1 MVGLALEFLPL
12 PPAYRLT
19 KRSGFRERDGPTNPS
34 AEMSVWRGVL
44 AGLVGGVIAAGAM
57 SLVHKGLTGIGADA
71 KQQKPWPDQPQ
82 EEDATVK
89 VADRIARWILHRP
102 LSEDQ
107 KPLAG
112 NLVHYAFGASVGAL
126 YGGVADVVPRVTTAT
141 GLPFGVA
148 VWLGAHVITVPALGL
163 AEPPTRRRLSEEG
176 LEFVLH
182 LVYGAVTEL
191 VRRLA
196 RRVL

>member
-1 MVGLALEFLPL
+1 
-12 PPAYRLT
+12 
-19 KRSGFRERDGPTNPS
+19 
-34 AEMSVWRGVL
+34 MSVWRGVI

-57 SLVHKGLTGIGADA
+57 SVVHKAISAGA
-71 KQQKPWPDQPQ
+71 QPQKPPAQ
-82 EEDATVK
+82 EQQDEDATVK
-89 VADRIARWILHRP
+89 VADAIARRLLHRP
-102 LSEDQ
+102 LPDAK

-112 NLVHYAFGASVGAL
+112 NLVHYTFGAGVGAL
-126 YGGVADVVPRVTTAT
+126 YGGVAAVIPRVTTAV

-163 AEPPTRRRLSEEG
+163 AEPPTRRPLSKEA

-191 VRRLA
+191 VRRLV
-196 RRVL
+196 RRAL

>member
-1 MVGLALEFLPL
+1 
-12 PPAYRLT
+12 
-19 KRSGFRERDGPTNPS
+19 
-34 AEMSVWRGVL
+34 MSVWRGVI

-57 SLVHKGLTGIGADA
+57 SVVHKGLAGISAGAR
-71 KQQKPWPDQPQ
+71 QQKPPPDQHQ
-82 EEDATVK
+82 DEDATVK
-89 VADRIARWILHRP
+89 VAGGIARWLLQRP
-102 LSEDQ
+102 LREDK

-112 NLVHYAFGASVGAL
+112 NLIHYAFGASVGAL
-126 YGGVADVVPRVTTAT
+126 YGGVAAVVPRVTTAV

-163 AEPPTRRRLSEEG
+163 AEPPTRRPRSKEG

-196 RRVL
+196 RHAL

>member
-1 MVGLALEFLPL
+1 M
-12 PPAYRLT
+12 RI
-19 KRSGFRERDGPTNPS
+19 
-34 AEMSVWRGVL
+34 WRGAI

-57 SLVHKGLTGIGADA
+57 SVVHKSLAGISGGARE
-71 KQQKPWPDQPQ
+71 QPPPPDQHQ
-82 EEDATVK
+82 DEDATVK
-89 VADRIARWILHRP
+89 VADGFARQLLHRSLP
-102 LSEDQ
+102 EDK

-112 NLVHYAFGASVGAL
+112 NLVHYAFGAAVGAL
-126 YGGVADVVPRVTTAT
+126 YGGVAAVVPRVTTAV

-163 AEPPTRRRLSEEG
+163 AEPPTRRPPSKEG

-196 RRVL
+196 RQAL